1 MQRAGK
7 QPLLRGLVLAGGRS
21 QRMGRDKAGIRIDG
35 TTLLERTVA
44 LLDGLVASTSVSVRP
59 DQVDEQLRS
68 RFPLLLDTGVG
79 LGPADGLRAAY
90 LCDPAA
96 AWLVLACDMPG
107 LDRPAIEALVA
118 ARDPAR
124 AATSWRSPVSGLP
137 EPLCAIWEPATL
149 ARLSSLVAAAGRPV
163 SPRALLAES
172 DTLLLDAPRPAA
184 LLNLNTPAEL
194 ERYRKE
200 RHGHQPQEKPDDAQA
215 EP

>member
-1 MQRAGK
+1 MEPGGE
-7 QPLLRGLVLAGGRS
+7 PPPLRGLVLAGGRS
-21 QRMGRDKAGIRIDG
+21 VRMGRDKAGILIEG

-44 LLDGLVASTSVSVRP
+44 LLDGCVTSVRVSVRA
-59 DQVDEQLRS
+59 DQVDDQLR
-68 RFPLLLDTGVG
+68 RQFPLLPDAGTG
-79 LGPADGLRAAY
+79 LGPVNGLRAAH
-90 LCDPAA
+90 LEDPAA

-107 LDRPAIEALVA
+107 LDRRVIEALVA

-124 AATSWRSPVSGLP
+124 AATSWRSPVTGLP

-149 ARLSSLVAAAGRPV
+149 ARLASLAAAAGRPV

-172 DTLLLDAPRPAA
+172 DTLLLDAPWPAV

-200 RHGHQPQEKPDDAQA
+200 KHGYQPQEKPDQA
-215 EP
+215 